1 MKYRGFN
8 ITSCTDN
15 SIERQDENGN
25 EEICKGYYCQI
36 YSVDDDL
43 YANEIDSFCLAVGH
57 EIEDLSDD
65 SLNKGIKTQ
74 IDFLYDN
81 YIENKAGLNAK
92 RIHELLG
99 RAVGWISEM
108 ESGCDLY
115 NTLSEVIGMTDIE
128 MHRLGFSSL
137 SEFFNKDGFA
147 QTIAD
152 YLIEEGTEM
161 TLSGNYH
168 FEFREINKKF
178 GVNLPEDKELL
189 DKLTEQLTCGENSL
203 VVSYLNMDTDIDL
216 NFYTLYCPNVPEEE
230 CSQAFTQS
238 M

>member
-1 MKYRGFN
+1 MKYRGFK

-15 SIERQDENGN
+15 EISRHDENGN
-25 EEICKGYYCQI
+25 EQICKGYYCQI
-36 YSVDDDL
+36 YSVDNDM

-57 EIEDLSDD
+57 EIEDMSDS

-74 IDFLYDN
+74 IDFLYEN
-81 YIENKAGLNAK
+81 YIENKAGINAK
-92 RIHELLG
+92 RLNDLLG
-99 RAVGWISEM
+99 RTVEWISEN
-108 ESGCDLY
+108 ESGSELY

-137 SEFFNKDGFA
+137 SEFFDNNGFA

-152 YLIEEGTEM
+152 YLVEEGTEM

-168 FEFREINKKF
+168 FKFSDINRKF
-178 GVNLPEDKELL
+178 GTSLPNDTEML
-189 DKLTEQLTCGENSL
+189 DKIAEQLTSGDYSL
-203 VVSYLNMDTDIDL
+203 VVSELNTDTDIDL
-216 NFYTLYCPNVPEEE
+216 TFYTLYCPNVPEEE

>member
-15 SIERQDENGN
+15 EISRHDKNGN
-25 EEICKGYYCQI
+25 EQICKGYYCQI
-36 YSVDDDL
+36 YSVDDDM
-43 YANEIDSFCLAVGH
+43 YANELDSFCLAVGH
-57 EIEDLSDD
+57 EIEDMSDS
-65 SLNKGIKTQ
+65 SLTKGIKTQ
-74 IDFLYDN
+74 IDFLYEN
-81 YIENKAGLNAK
+81 YVENKACLNAK
-92 RIHELLG
+92 RLNDLLG
-99 RAVGWISEM
+99 RTVEWISEM
-108 ESGCDLY
+108 ESGSDLY

-137 SEFFNKDGFA
+137 SEFFDKDGFA

-152 YLIEEGTEM
+152 YLVEEGTEM

-168 FEFREINKKF
+168 FEFNDINRKF
-178 GVNLPEDKELL
+178 GTSLPNDTEML
-189 DKLTEQLTCGENSL
+189 DKIAEQLTSGDYSL
-203 VVSYLNMDTDIDL
+203 VVSELNTDEDIDL
-216 NFYTLYCPNVPEEE
+216 TFYTLYCPNVPEDE

>member
-15 SIERQDENGN
+15 TILRQDDEGN
-25 EEICKGYYCQI
+25 EHLCNGYYCQV
-36 YSVDDDL
+36 YSADDDM
-43 YANEIDSFCLAVGH
+43 YANQIDDFCLAVGH
-57 EIEDLSDD
+57 EIEDMSYN
-65 SLNKGIKTQ
+65 SLNQGIAKQ
-74 IDFLYDN
+74 IDGMYKIYVED
-81 YIENKAGLNAK
+81 KASSNAK
-92 RIHELLG
+92 RTHELLG
-99 RAVGWISEM
+99 RAIGWISEM

-137 SEFFNKDGFA
+137 SGHFDKDGFA

-168 FEFREINKKF
+168 FEFREINKRF
-178 GVNLPEDKELL
+178 GTNLPEDKEML
-189 DKLTEQLTCGENSL
+189 DKITEQLTSGENSL
-203 VVSYLNMDTDIDL
+203 VVSDLNTDTDIDL
-216 NFYTLYCPNVPEEE
+216 NFYTLYCPNVSEEE
-230 CSQAFTQS
+230 CTQAFTQS

>member
-15 SIERQDENGN
+15 EISRHDGNGN
-25 EEICKGYYCQI
+25 EQICKGYYCQI
-36 YSVDDDL
+36 YSVDDDM

-57 EIEDLSDD
+57 EIDDMSDS

-74 IDFLYDN
+74 IDFLYEN

-92 RIHELLG
+92 RMNDLLG
-99 RAVGWISEM
+99 RAVSWISEM
-108 ESGCDLY
+108 ESGSELY

-128 MHRLGFSSL
+128 MHRLGFGSL
-137 SEFFNKDGFA
+137 SEFFDKDCFA

-152 YLIEEGTEM
+152 YLVEEGTEM

-168 FEFREINKKF
+168 FKFSDINRKF
-178 GVNLPEDKELL
+178 GTSLPQDKEML
-189 DKLTEQLTCGENSL
+189 DKIAEQLTSGEYSL
-203 VVSYLNMDTDIDL
+203 VVSELNTDTDIDL
-216 NFYTLYCPNVPEEE
+216 TFYTLYCPNVPEEE

>member
-43 YANEIDSFCLAVGH
+43 YANEIDSFYLAVGH

-99 RAVGWISEM
+99 RAVG
-108 ESGCDLY
+108 
-115 NTLSEVIGMTDIE
+115 
-128 MHRLGFSSL
+128 
-137 SEFFNKDGFA
+137 
-147 QTIAD
+147 
-152 YLIEEGTEM
+152 
-161 TLSGNYH
+161 
-168 FEFREINKKF
+168 
-178 GVNLPEDKELL
+178 
-189 DKLTEQLTCGENSL
+189 
-203 VVSYLNMDTDIDL
+203 
-216 NFYTLYCPNVPEEE
+216 
-230 CSQAFTQS
+230 
-238 M
+238 